1 MAIPPDID
9 VFTGIPSPAP
19 DVAGAAVR
27 AIVRP
32 PEPPMTPMRPNL
44 PLILS
49 ALVLAAGCSG
59 PPPQA
64 PGTPRGAPP
73 DRVAEYATE
82 RGTVR
87 VTEQVLDL
95 AHPWGLAALPGGGWL
110 VTERPG
116 FLRRIGPDGA
126 VSGPLAGLP
135 AIYVS
140 GQAGLLDVAVSPQFD
155 SDRLVYVA
163 YCEPTW
169 RGNLCGTAVGRGRL
183 ADAGLEDFQV
193 VFRQEPKLSAGT
205 HVGAR
210 LVFDGAGHLFVT
222 LGENRQAVHAQDLGK
237 LQGKIVRIFPDGAI
251 PPDNPFVGRDGARAE
266 IWSYGNRNVQGA
278 ALHPVT
284 GVLWATE
291 HGPMGGDE
299 LNLIQ
304 PGRNYGWP
312 VITDGLDYSGKPVP
326 DAIGDRAEDMERPHH
341 AWTPSPALSGLAFC
355 TAEAC
360 GAWRGNLFSG
370 ALAGTALIRLELD
383 GDRIVHEERLLKDRN
398 ARIRTVVQGPDG
410 ALYLLTDAPN
420 GKLLKLELLPPPA
433 G

>member
-1 MAIPPDID
+1 MD
-9 VFTGIPSPAP
+9 VFKRPPVPAAPVSPPVAPALSCGPEHPAEPAMRIRLLPPLIVLALATGCAPAP
-19 DVAGAAVR
+19 QPPGSPLAVVP
-27 AIVRP
+27 A
-32 PEPPMTPMRPNL
+32 
-44 PLILS
+44 
-49 ALVLAAGCSG
+49 
-59 PPPQA
+59 
-64 PGTPRGAPP
+64 
-73 DRVAEYATE
+73 RVAEYPTE
-82 RGTVR
+82 RGVLR
-87 VTEQVLDL
+87 VTEQVEGLV
-95 AHPWGLAALPGGGWL
+95 HPWGLAALPGGGWL

-116 FLRRIGPDGA
+116 FLRRIGTDGR
-126 VSGPLAGLP
+126 VSAPLAGVP
-135 AIYVS
+135 EVYVS
-140 GQAGLLDVAVSPQFD
+140 GQAGLLDVAVSPQFAAD
-155 SDRLVYVA
+155 SLVYLA

-169 RGNLCGTAVGRGRL
+169 RRNLCGTAVGRGRL
-183 ADAGLEDFQV
+183 GDAGLSEFEV

-237 LQGKIVRIFPDGAI
+237 LQGKIVRIFPDGTI
-251 PPDNPFVGRDGARAE
+251 PADNPFVGRDGARGE
-266 IWSYGNRNVQGA
+266 IWSWGNRNVQGA

-326 DAIGDRAEDMERPHH
+326 GATGDRAEGMERPHH

-383 GDRIVHEERLLKDRN
+383 GDRIVHEERLLKERN
-398 ARIRTVVQGPDG
+398 ERIRTVVQGPDG
-410 ALYLLTDAPN
+410 ALYLLTDAPQ